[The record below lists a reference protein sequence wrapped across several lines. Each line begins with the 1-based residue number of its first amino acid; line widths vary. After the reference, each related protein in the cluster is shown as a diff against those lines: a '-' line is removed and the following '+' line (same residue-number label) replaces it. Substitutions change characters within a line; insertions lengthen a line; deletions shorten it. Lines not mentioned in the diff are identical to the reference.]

1 MFTGIVEEMGKVRS
15 KTRTAAGTRVEIQAH
30 RVLEDASLGSS
41 IAVNGACL
49 TVVELLEGA
58 FAADVVA
65 ETLDRTNLGALDV
78 DEPVNLERPLRADG
92 RFGGHI
98 VQGHVD
104 ATAEVLAVRPDADGG
119 AELDVA
125 LAPSLRPFVLE
136 KGSVA
141 LDGVSLTV
149 AAVGEEWFRIA
160 LIPHT
165 RAVTTFGTKVAG
177 DLLNVEA
184 DYVAKVVANLGRTAL
199 DAAAEAG
206 AR

>member
-1 MFTGIVEEMGKVRS
+1 MFTGIVEEVGQVRARARAATS
-15 KTRTAAGTRVEIQAH
+15 TRLEVASRV
-30 RVLEDASLGSS
+30 VVDDAVLGSS

-49 TVVELLEGA
+49 TVVELTDAG
-58 FAADVVA
+58 FVADVVA
-65 ETLDRTNLGALDV
+65 ETLARTNLGRLEVGDA
-78 DEPVNLERPLRADG
+78 VNLERPLRADG

-104 ATAEVLAVRPDADGG
+104 ATAEVRAVMRDGDGG
-119 AELDVA
+119 ATLEVA
-125 LAPSLRPFVLE
+125 LPADLRPFVLE

-149 AAVGEEWFRIA
+149 AAVGDDWLRIA

-165 RAVTTFGTKVAG
+165 LAVTTFGARRGHDVV
-177 DLLNVEA
+177 NVEA
-184 DYVAKVVANLGRTAL
+184 DYVAKVVANLGTVAI
-199 DAAAEAG
+199 AAGG

>member
-1 MFTGIVEEMGKVRS
+1 MFTGIVEEVGRVRAF
-15 KTRTAAGTRVEIQAH
+15 TGAAPSAR
-30 RVLEDASLGSS
+30 LEVSACVVVDDAALGSS

-49 TVVELLEGA
+49 TVVELDREG
-58 FAADVVA
+58 FVADVVA
-65 ETLDRTNLGALDV
+65 ETLARTNLGRLQPGD
-78 DEPVNLERPLRADG
+78 PVNLERPLRVDG

-104 ATAEVLAVRPDADGG
+104 ATAEVLAVVPDEDGG
-119 AELDVA
+119 AVLELA
-125 LAPSLRPFVLE
+125 LPDALRPFVLE

-149 AAVGEEWFRIA
+149 AAVGEGRLRIA

-165 RAVTTFGTKVAG
+165 LAVTTFGARRPG
-177 DLLNVEA
+177 DVVNVEA
-184 DYVAKVVANLGRTAL
+184 DYVAKVVANLGSTAI
-199 DAAAEAG
+199 AAGG